1 MRSLPTLLR
10 PLGAAVLGCLLTA
23 PVAFAAG
30 SSEDKTVNL
39 GSSDEPAKTAHSAGG
54 GSIVRTIVGL
64 VLVLGVIY
72 GLHWVLKNIKASKE
86 STAAGDGLETLATL
100 PLGANK
106 TLHLVRAGREIVLL
120 GTAENAIA
128 PIRRYSEAEARALG
142 LIEGPPTV
150 TVPMGATL
158 ASLEPTPAPKGF
170 MNALRSKT
178 VVK

>member
-1 MRSLPTLLR
+1 MRTLHAILP
-10 PLGAAVLGCLLTA
+10 AAVFSCLLTA

-30 SSEDKTVNL
+30 NGDDKPVNL
-39 GSSDEPAKTAHSAGG
+39 GSSDEPAKAAQSAGG

-64 VLVLGVIY
+64 AVVLGVIY
-72 GLHWVLKNIKASKE
+72 GLYWVLKNIKSSKE

-120 GTAENAIA
+120 GTAEQAIA

-142 LIEGPPTV
+142 LIGAPPTV
-150 TVPMGATL
+150 TVPMHTTL
-158 ASLEPTPAPKGF
+158 ADLEPVPQPKGF

>member
-1 MRSLPTLLR
+1 MRTLHAILP
-10 PLGAAVLGCLLTA
+10 AAVFGCLLTA
-23 PVAFAAG
+23 PAAFAAG
-30 SSEDKTVNL
+30 SSEDTKLNL
-39 GSSDEPAKTAHSAGG
+39 GSAAEPTKDAHSASG
-54 GSIVRTIVGL
+54 GSLVRTIVGL
-64 VLVLGVIY
+64 LVVLGVIY
-72 GLHWVLKNIKASKE
+72 GLYWVLKKVKHSKD
-86 STAAGDGLETLATL
+86 TIAAGEGLETLATL

-106 TLHLVRAGREIVLL
+106 SLHLVRAGREFVLL

-128 PIRRYSEAEARALG
+128 PIRRYSEAEARTLG

-158 ASLEPTPAPKGF
+158 ASLEPVPAPKGF

>member
-1 MRSLPTLLR
+1 MRTLHAILP
-10 PLGAAVLGCLLTA
+10 AAVFGCLLTA
-23 PVAFAAG
+23 PAAFAAG
-30 SSEDKTVNL
+30 SGEDTKLNL
-39 GSSDEPAKTAHSAGG
+39 GSADAPAKAAHSASG
-54 GSIVRTIVGL
+54 GSLVRTIVGL
-64 VLVLGVIY
+64 VVVLGVIY
-72 GLHWVLKNIKASKE
+72 GLYWVLKQVKTSKE

-120 GTAENAIA
+120 GTAEQAIA
-128 PIRRYSEAEARALG
+128 PIRRYSEAEARDLG

-150 TVPMGATL
+150 TVPMHATL
-158 ASLEPTPAPKGF
+158 ASLEPAPEPKGF